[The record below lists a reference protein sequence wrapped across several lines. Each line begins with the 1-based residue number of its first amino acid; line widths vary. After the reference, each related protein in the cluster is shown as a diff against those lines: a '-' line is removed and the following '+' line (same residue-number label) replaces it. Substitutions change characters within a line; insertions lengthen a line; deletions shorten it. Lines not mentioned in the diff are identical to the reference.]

1 MNTVGYISMFV
12 CTCMRVCNLCN
23 LCIIL
28 AHVRMHG
35 YYYGIH
41 LCMYSCMQTCVHVL
55 ICTRRPMHACVNV
68 YILCICADNAM
79 LFYVTKTLD
88 MNTVGYLKK
97 CVLGQLQNNSSRSF
111 PTQLLTESTW
121 LTPSPPEFLGN
132 PDASIRDGCRWLLTV
147 YRIYR
152 PTAAA

>member
-1 MNTVGYISMFV
+1 
-12 CTCMRVCNLCN
+12 
-23 LCIIL
+23 
-28 AHVRMHG
+28 
-35 YYYGIH
+35 
-41 LCMYSCMQTCVHVL
+41 
-55 ICTRRPMHACVNV
+55 
-68 YILCICADNAM
+68 M
-79 LFYVTKTLD
+79 LFYATKTLD

-152 PTAAA
+152 PTTQA